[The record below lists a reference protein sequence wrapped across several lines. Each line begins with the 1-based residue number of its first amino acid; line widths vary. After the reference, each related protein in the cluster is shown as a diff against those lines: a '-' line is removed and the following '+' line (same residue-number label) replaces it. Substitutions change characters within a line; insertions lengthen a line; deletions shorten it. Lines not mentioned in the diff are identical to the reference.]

1 MAWFSLKYYNFK
13 IIDTRALQQKLQVVM
28 RLISAKRCNTF
39 WHFMIILL
47 FFKKP
52 LLDALLLLVKTR
64 DGMVNGAEP
73 RSSTNPGKN
82 RELGWLWHCFLL
94 SIVDDGSKANFGATM
109 TSRPFCSHQRI
120 GKYKLRNWSRLKK
133 MSTGYSSGLDWE
145 CT

>member
-52 LLDALLLLVKTR
+52 FLEALLSLVETESWDK
-64 DGMVNGAEP
+64 
-73 RSSTNPGKN
+73 S
-82 RELGWLWHCFLL
+82 
-94 SIVDDGSKANFGATM
+94 GSNNMDSAV
-109 TSRPFCSHQRI
+109 
-120 GKYKLRNWSRLKK
+120 
-133 MSTGYSSGLDWE
+133 
-145 CT
+145 